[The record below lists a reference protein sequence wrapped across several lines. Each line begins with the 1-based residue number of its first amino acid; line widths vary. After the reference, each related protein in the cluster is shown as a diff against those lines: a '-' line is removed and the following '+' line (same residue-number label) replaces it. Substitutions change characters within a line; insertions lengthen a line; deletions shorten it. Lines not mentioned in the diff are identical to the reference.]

1 MIKVA
6 TKYTPMIALTY
17 QTRLIECI
25 LVIFQA
31 VGMLLSGLKLRIREN
46 NLMVATGAAMNVI
59 MANHKPNY

>member
-1 MIKVA
+1 
-6 TKYTPMIALTY
+6 MIALTY